1 MAKIVAH
8 NFSIFPP
15 KCGIPALFCR
25 SFVFVIK
32 IRVQKRESE
41 IICIANRWF
50 IERPQ
55 SFAWC
60 HGEQGTGDRQRYASK
75 THDNLLRKI
84 DDVFSLVACDF
95 WTDLNAKIDSI
106 SRKENSWDSFYKQ
119 TFRSDV
125 LQMKWNFKSF
135 PIMLAIKNSLRML
148 FLFVCVSLKILD
160 FDKCEHPFYR
170 CQSHVCFECC
180 TPTAAQ

>member
-1 MAKIVAH
+1 M
-8 NFSIFPP
+8 
-15 KCGIPALFCR
+15 
-25 SFVFVIK
+25 
-32 IRVQKRESE
+32 RVQKPESE

-60 HGEQGTGDRQRYASK
+60 HGEQGTGDRKRYATK

-84 DDVFSLVACDF
+84 DDVFLSLA
-95 WTDLNAKIDSI
+95 TDLNAKIDSI

-125 LQMKWNFKSF
+125 LQIKWNFKSF
-135 PIMLAIKNSLRML
+135 PIMLAIKNSLRKSFL
-148 FLFVCVSLKILD
+148 FLCM
-160 FDKCEHPFYR
+160 
-170 CQSHVCFECC
+170 SHWKFWISINANNHFNDPKAISALNV
-180 TPTAAQ
+180 AHRLRINK